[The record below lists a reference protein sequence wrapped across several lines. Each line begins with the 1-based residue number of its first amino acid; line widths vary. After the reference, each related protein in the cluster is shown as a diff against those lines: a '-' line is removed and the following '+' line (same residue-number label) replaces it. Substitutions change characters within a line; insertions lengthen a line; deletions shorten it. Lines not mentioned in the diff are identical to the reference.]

1 MARAEFTAV
10 RRVPDRRLLGR
21 KRVIFHICA
30 GWKRTAGAAVA
41 AGLRIFFLALAAS
54 IPLKTRPYW
63 RMMFSR
69 LWRLAK
75 AIGQIFLKSGH
86 VEPDTA
92 PDSGALFSAEM
103 PRTPDP
109 HFPHPRAEQ
118 DQPEVPF
125 TAFLGP
131 SRFFKASAGGFTAFT
146 DRRDSKD
153 DEDPFDYGRERPPP
167 GGYSPSEQRR
177 IDIAKALQQE
187 RWRRI

>member
-1 MARAEFTAV
+1 
-10 RRVPDRRLLGR
+10 
-21 KRVIFHICA
+21 
-30 GWKRTAGAAVA
+30 
-41 AGLRIFFLALAAS
+41 
-54 IPLKTRPYW
+54 
-63 RMMFSR
+63 MMFSR

-75 AIGQIFLKSGH
+75 AIGQMFLKSVH

-92 PDSGALFSAEM
+92 PDAGDLFSAEM

-109 HFPHPRAEQ
+109 HFPHPPAEQ

-125 TAFLGP
+125 TAFLGS

-146 DRRDSKD
+146 DRRDSE
-153 DEDPFDYGRERPPP
+153 DEDPLDYGYERPPP

-187 RWRRI
+187 RWRRIWNGRAP